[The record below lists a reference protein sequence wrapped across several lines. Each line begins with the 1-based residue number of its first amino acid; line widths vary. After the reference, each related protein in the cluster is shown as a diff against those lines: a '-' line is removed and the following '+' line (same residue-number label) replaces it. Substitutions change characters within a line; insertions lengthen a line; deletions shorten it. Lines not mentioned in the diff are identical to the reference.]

1 MFIYLIG
8 KGRRRK
14 REARKEGREI
24 NQTVQK
30 QTSKIR
36 KHVTPVLLQQQQLFL
51 LPQHNLKQILHYSII
66 INNHPFTLLINHQ
79 LSNTIPLCLQ
89 L

>member
-36 KHVTPVLLQQQQLFL
+36 KHVTLCSSPTTTTLSPPTTQSQTNPSLL
-51 LPQHNLKQILHYSII
+51 YYYYY
-66 INNHPFTLLINHQ
+66 
-79 LSNTIPLCLQ
+79 
-89 L
+89 

>member
-36 KHVTPVLLQQQQLFL
+36 KHVTLCSSPTTLSPPTTQSQTNPSLLSLIIL
-51 LPQHNLKQILHYSII
+51 LHS
-66 INNHPFTLLINHQ
+66 
-79 LSNTIPLCLQ
+79 
-89 L
+89 

>member
-36 KHVTPVLLQQQQLFL
+36 KHVTSVLLQQQQQLFL
-51 LPQHNLKQILHYSII
+51 LPQHNLKQILHYY
-66 INNHPFTLLINHQ
+66 H
-79 LSNTIPLCLQ
+79 
-89 L
+89 